1 MNSTKKWYQSSGLW
15 GGATALLASAFMLAN
30 MIFSGAVDPEVIE
43 TLQSEQLV
51 EAIEVI
57 VAACVST
64 AGAIVAIIGR
74 LKAKDKIE

>member
-1 MNSTKKWYQSSGLW
+1 
-15 GGATALLASAFMLAN
+15 MLVN
-30 MIFSGAVDPEVIE
+30 MIWSGAVDPEVIE

-57 VAACVST
+57 VAACVAV
-64 AGAIVAIIGR
+64 AGSIVAIIGR